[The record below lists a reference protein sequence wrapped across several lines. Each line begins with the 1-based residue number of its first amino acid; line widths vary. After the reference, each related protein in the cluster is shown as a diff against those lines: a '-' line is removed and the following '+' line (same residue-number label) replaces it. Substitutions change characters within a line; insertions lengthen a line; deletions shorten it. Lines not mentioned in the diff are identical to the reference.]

1 MADTIVLDGLCIA
14 IRRKAVRTMRLVVHP
29 PDGRVSLTVPRGLR
43 HEAALAFVTTR
54 QAWIIHHQ
62 ARLRAQA
69 QLVRRHYVD
78 GATHHLWGQA
88 YVLQVVEKLAR
99 PSISLEGMVMLLQ
112 VRPASDVAA
121 RAQVVHAWHRDMLR
135 AALPPLVL
143 PWEARLGVKASAWSV
158 WRMKTL
164 WGSCSPRTGR
174 IRLNAEL
181 VTRPPGLLEYV
192 IAHELAHLIE
202 PSHNKR
208 FAAILDT
215 HCPDWRTRRAALN
228 AVPLAARFG

>member
-1 MADTIVLDGLCIA
+1 MHETITVGELSITLH
-14 IRRKAVRTMRLVVHP
+14 RRAVRTMRLAVHP

-54 QAWIIHHQ
+54 QVWIIHHQ

-69 QLVRRHYVD
+69 QLVRRYYVD
-78 GATHHLWGQA
+78 GETHHLWGQA
-88 YVLQVVEKLAR
+88 YVLRVVERLAR
-99 PSISLEGMVMLLQ
+99 PSISLDGAVMLLQ
-112 VRPASDVAA
+112 VRPASDAAA
-121 RAQVVHAWHRDMLR
+121 RAQVVHAWHRDVLR
-135 AALPPLVL
+135 QALPPLAL
-143 PWEARLGVKASAWSV
+143 PWEEKMGVKASSWSV
-158 WRMKTL
+158 RRMKTL
-164 WGSCSPRTGR
+164 WGSCSTRTGR

-181 VTRPPGLLEYV
+181 VTRPPELLEYV

-208 FAAILDT
+208 FAAILDA